1 LGARELRKNA
11 TPAEIFLWRYLDNKG
26 MCGYKFRRQ
35 HPIDG
40 FIIDFYCPKERLA
53 IEIDG
58 KIHDFQKEQD
68 RERQMIIE
76 SKGIDF
82 LRFSNTDVM
91 HDTDRV
97 LKMIKR
103 KLMGPKRDQI
113 ISEVS
118 PLHEVERGAERSE
131 AG

>member
-1 LGARELRKNA
+1 
-11 TPAEIFLWRYLDNKG
+11 

-35 HPIDG
+35 HPISG
-40 FIIDFYCPKERLA
+40 FVLDFYCPKERLA

-76 SKGIDF
+76 SKGIEF
-82 LRFSNTDVM
+82 LRFSNKDVM
-91 HDTDRV
+91 HDTDQV
-97 LKMIKR
+97 LMVIKR
-103 KLMGPKRDQI
+103 KLMGQKRDQI
-113 ISEVS
+113 VNEAT
-118 PLHEVERGAERSE
+118 PLHKVERGAERSE